1 MRNIKILNLYN
12 EALELN
18 GDTMNV
24 TAFTA
29 KSNLRRQMILHSKK
43 TYPMK
48 RIILNYIMQ

>member
-24 TAFTA
+24 TAFTNR
-29 KSNLRRQMILHSKK
+29 S
-43 TYPMK
+43 
-48 RIILNYIMQ
+48 